1 VLNVIRRYTLRKMLQ
16 VKLVYVIIVEKKED
30 LKNVSYADNYI
41 VIMSFVKTIIYN
53 KLKLYINILHLTFHV

>member
-1 VLNVIRRYTLRKMLQ
+1 MHQ

-30 LKNVSYADNYI
+30 LKNVSYVDNYI

-53 KLKLYINILHLTFHV
+53 KLKPYINTLRLTFHV